1 LRDSTNM
8 NIQTLIANLALENEA
23 DRIDAAEDLGYAG
36 TAEAVAPLVD
46 RLAVEQSRKV
56 RETIFLALER
66 IDRPEVRIQMAIMLD
81 SDDAFLRNQAVGLLQ
96 RKGASAAPVLLARM
110 DDPDPD
116 VRKFV
121 LDTAAGISSPE
132 VEPIYEAAMR
142 DQDINVLIAALEHL
156 GEQRKVR
163 FKSAV
168 EQVFLT
174 ATQPMLV
181 CAAFATLLQIGDVGS
196 WQCIRQRYPAAV
208 NVPNWE
214 LGWWI
219 RALGDF
225 GLAGEIEAFYEILQR
240 HDGNVASDTIDAL
253 ERFQL
258 RHGHVH
264 VSEEFWQL
272 LREMTRTSRAAED
285 KLQLLRVL
293 GGFGGPPAIGDYL
306 ASMLEQSDRLL
317 RLGAIEGIKRLGR
330 PDLLA
335 RLREWRNVETDAEIA
350 EALGPC

>member
-1 LRDSTNM
+1 M
-8 NIQTLIANLALENEA
+8 NIQIMIDNLTSDNEA

-36 TAEAVAPLVD
+36 TAEAVMPLVN

-66 IDRPEVRIQMAIMLD
+66 IDRPEVLIHMAILLE

-121 LDTAAGISSPE
+121 LDTAAGISSPD

-142 DQDINVLIAALEHL
+142 DQDINVLIAVLEHL
-156 GEQRKVR
+156 GEQRKSR
-163 FKSAV
+163 FKPAV
-168 EQVFLT
+168 EEIFLK
-174 ATQPMLV
+174 ATEPMLV
-181 CAAFATLLQIGDVGS
+181 CAAFATLLQIGDVAS
-196 WQCIRQRYPAAV
+196 WQCIRQRYPTAA

-219 RALGDF
+219 RALGEF
-225 GLAGEIEAFYEILQR
+225 GPAGEIEVFYEILR
-240 HDGNVASDTIDAL
+240 SHDGKVAMDTIDAL
-253 ERFQL
+253 ERFQV
-258 RHGHVH
+258 RHGRV
-264 VSEEFWQL
+264 EITEQFWGV
-272 LREMTRTSRAAED
+272 LREMIQVAMLPED

-293 GGFGGPPAIGDYL
+293 GGFGAPPTIGDYL
-306 ASMLEQSDRLL
+306 IGLLEQSDRLT

-330 PDLLA
+330 PDLMT
-335 RLREWRNVETDAEIA
+335 RLRDRRGVETDAEIA
-350 EALGPC
+350 EALGQC